1 MRLAILADIHAN
13 LYALEAVL
21 ADLTEQRVDRVIV
34 NGDFVNRGPDNVA
47 VLERVWDEGYDRV
60 LGNHDD
66 LMRKWTQ
73 RSPDLPAEWFGD
85 PFWDATAWSAAQ
97 LVAAGWTDKLAD
109 LPMTYRV
116 ALDGAPDVLVSHGSP
131 RHYREG
137 YGSRTPV
144 ETLSEILQMHPAD
157 ILVGSHTHQP
167 LDRTWGKHR
176 VLNTG
181 AVGAPFNG
189 DPRAQYLVLTLQN
202 GDWRPEFRRVPYDR
216 KPALAAFETSGLL
229 AECGLSAHIFY
240 EELKNAHS
248 YLTPFWMWT
257 EKNGVARDW
266 STWERFKHVFPDY
279 FKTPDDLQT

>member
-1 MRLAILADIHAN
+1 MKLAVLADIHAN
-13 LYALEAVL
+13 RYALEAVL
-21 ADLTEQRVDRVIV
+21 KDVAAQGVDHTVV

-47 VLERVWDEGYDRV
+47 VLERVWDEGYSLV

-66 LMRKWTQ
+66 LMRKWTR

-97 LVAAGWTDKLAD
+97 LEAAGWTDKLAD
-109 LPMTYRV
+109 LPMTHRV
-116 ALDGAPDVLVSHGSP
+116 ELEHAPSLLVSHGSP

-167 LDRTWGKHR
+167 LDRAWGGHR

-189 DPRAQYLVLTLQN
+189 DPRAQYLVLKLEN
-202 GDWRPEFRRVPYDR
+202 GDWRTDFRRVPYDR
-216 KPALAAFETSGLL
+216 RPALTAFETSGLL
-229 AECGLSAHIFY
+229 AECGLSARIFY
-240 EELKNAHS
+240 EELKNARS

-257 EKNGVARDW
+257 EKKNLERDLV
-266 STWERFKHVFPDY
+266 TWERFQREFPDY
-279 FKTPDDLQT
+279 FKTPDDLG

>member
-1 MRLAILADIHAN
+1 MKIAILADIHAN
-13 LYALEAVL
+13 RYALEAVL
-21 ADLTEQRVDRVIV
+21 KDLAEQKVDKVII

-47 VLERVWDEGYDRV
+47 VLERVWNEGYDLV

-66 LMRKWTQ
+66 LMRKWTRQ
-73 RSPDLPAEWFGD
+73 ADDLPSEWFGD

-97 LVAAGWTDKLAD
+97 LEAAGWTDNLAR
-109 LPMTYRV
+109 LPMTHKVELR
-116 ALDGAPDVLVSHGSP
+116 DAPKILVSHGSP

-137 YGSRTPV
+137 YGSRTPD

-167 LDRTWGKHR
+167 MNRVWGKHR
-176 VLNTG
+176 ILNTG
-181 AVGAPFNG
+181 AVGAPFNH
-189 DPRAQYLVLTLQN
+189 DPRAQYLVLTLQD
-202 GDWRPEFRRVPYDR
+202 GDWHTDFRRVPYDR

-229 AECGLSAHIFY
+229 DEGGLSARIFY

-257 EKNGVARDW
+257 EKKGLARDW
-266 STWERFKHVFPDY
+266 TTWERFQREFPDY
-279 FKTPDDLQT
+279 FKVPDGLEV